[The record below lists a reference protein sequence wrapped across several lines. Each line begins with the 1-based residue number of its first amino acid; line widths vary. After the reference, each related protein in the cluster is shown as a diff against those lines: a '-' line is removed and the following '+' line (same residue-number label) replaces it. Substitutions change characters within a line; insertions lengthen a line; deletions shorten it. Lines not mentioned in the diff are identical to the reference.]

1 MDEGL
6 RVVVQSLLIVFVDAD
21 PNFWKVRMMTM
32 SSRSASV
39 PSSPYYPSWSFVPFS
54 VLALSYTFVQH
65 AWIAL
70 SQQVS
75 RILPVRLRQQHE
87 VDSIVPLLPLPL
99 PTTTTTTTTTVERSR
114 FQNHVAIVTGSNTG
128 IGYETAKSLVLD
140 YGMTVILA
148 CRSRDKAEHAAQ
160 VINQQRRQRRRRTIG
175 DDDTLVGGGGQAL
188 FLHPLD
194 LSSFDSVKSFAAQVK
209 QRYSKIH
216 ILVNNAGR
224 NTSGESEH
232 LIPIKTGR
240 NHNNNNRHEH
250 DKEFNDSSNNNSRGE
265 DQASV
270 ERFDLLFKTNFLG
283 HFLLTAEL
291 MSVLRGRNKDD
302 NNKNNNNVKEQKQQQ
317 QNQQEEEKEEVA
329 RIINLSSVMH
339 HYCGGYNLENVEFWR
354 NCAIYQKDPYV
365 NTYSVSKLA
374 SILFTIELNRRFF
387 DDNKESSSS
396 SSSSLSSSSS
406 NGRRRHHHLK
416 RIRSLAV
423 NPGAV

>member
-1 MDEGL
+1 
-6 RVVVQSLLIVFVDAD
+6 
-21 PNFWKVRMMTM
+21 M

-75 RILPVRLRQQHE
+75 RILPVRLRQQQHE
-87 VDSIVPLLPLPL
+87 VDSIIVPLLPL

-160 VINQQRRQRRRRTIG
+160 VINQQQQRRRRRTIG

-240 NHNNNNRHEH
+240 NHNNNNNKNRHEH
-250 DKEFNDSSNNNSRGE
+250 DKEFNDSNNNNSRGE

-302 NNKNNNNVKEQKQQQ
+302 KNNKNNKNVKEQKQQQ
-317 QNQQEEEKEEVA
+317 QQNQQQEEKEEVA

-374 SILFTIELNRRFF
+374 SVLFSIELNRRFF

-396 SSSSLSSSSS
+396 SSLSLSSS
-406 NGRRRHHHLK
+406 NGRRHHHLK